1 MRMIHGATFRIDHAY
16 GMDETP
22 VETAWMRIGIGMLR
36 GRELGESVERVK
48 KRGSVY
54 VC

>member
-1 MRMIHGATFRIDHAY
+1 MSMIHGATLRIGQAY

-22 VETAWMRIGIGMLR
+22 SWTAWMRIGIGMLG